1 MLHHRP
7 RISISW
13 IINLHCV
20 LLLICFSEIP
30 STRHSPRP
38 FASRYRVIVSAF
50 LVSPLLRTK
59 QCFPSRP
66 DDPQR
71 RFRSTETVIRQQE
84 KDADTPSVSSA
95 ANDANTTS
103 ARSAQTEEQKRIEE
117 LQQEAKQI
125 KVGELRSLL
134 EANGV
139 STKIFLEKSEFV
151 QAYVKM
157 KMNPEASS
165 SKGQRSA
172 SSSSS
177 RGTDTRRTS
186 EARDPSYRDVV
197 VYKMNRGDPRLLQ
210 GGTVI
215 DVRISP

>member
-1 MLHHRP
+1 
-7 RISISW
+7 
-13 IINLHCV
+13 
-20 LLLICFSEIP
+20 
-30 STRHSPRP
+30 
-38 FASRYRVIVSAF
+38 
-50 LVSPLLRTK
+50 
-59 QCFPSRP
+59 
-66 DDPQR
+66 
-71 RFRSTETVIRQQE
+71 VIRQQE